1 MPQRRRA
8 HVASRGSR
16 HASTLVRRS
25 VSSQLSR
32 CALVRLGCRTAQ
44 ATACNRLPCA
54 RAPACPGLLLLCALT
69 IHSSRRRFAA
79 RLNSGVRPLRA
90 MLPQLRPAA
99 RRRNSPTGSSVG
111 FLALCSNLVQRLVL
125 ASTSPGARGLSR
137 QQTRKHSRPPQ
148 RFLAALSLCA
158 RATRLSD
165 GTGNCVQ
172 PLALRSRARLS
183 RSSATLRPNN
193 SFKPTPLRGAA

>member
-1 MPQRRRA
+1 M
-8 HVASRGSR
+8 SLCRGR
-16 HASTLVRRS
+16 KS
-25 VSSQLSR
+25 V
-32 CALVRLGCRTAQ
+32 
-44 ATACNRLPCA
+44 
-54 RAPACPGLLLLCALT
+54 
-69 IHSSRRRFAA
+69 

-137 QQTRKHSRPPQ
+137 QQTHKHSRPPQ

-165 GTGNCVQ
+165 GSGTCVQ

-183 RSSATLRPNN
+183 RSSATLRPNK
-193 SFKPTPLRGAA
+193 SFKPTPLRSGMTVAKKACHCHACAPRRGLTQVLGCSGWNPSHSKIRPSASFLR

>member
-1 MPQRRRA
+1 
-8 HVASRGSR
+8 V
-16 HASTLVRRS
+16 
-25 VSSQLSR
+25 
-32 CALVRLGCRTAQ
+32 
-44 ATACNRLPCA
+44 
-54 RAPACPGLLLLCALT
+54 
-69 IHSSRRRFAA
+69 
-79 RLNSGVRPLRA
+79 
-90 MLPQLRPAA
+90 LPQLRPAA

-158 RATRLSD
+158 RAARLPA
-165 GTGNCVQ
+165 GTGNCVH

-183 RSSATLRPNN
+183 RSSATLRPNK